1 MPGFLKF
8 AAEEYHPDTF
18 QPTEWDMENINSD
31 NQKSVVRYQTDPA
44 TGKLKSNA
52 IVYRWSDGSVTV
64 GVGPDHY
71 EIQKKPMIPP
81 ADKPYQER
89 QDSHYYGASALLAS
103 NLIMV
108 VGHVAEQ
115 YTVLPN
121 RNMQD
126 DALAVFASRM
136 AAAARGKA
144 RGADNI
150 FTATKDP
157 ELQRKEAE
165 LAEKERMKAQRR
177 RENAAAR
184 LDVRPGYRSGGLSIG
199 DLEGGRRAAGGRKRG
214 QPGSSQTKRR
224 KPEYDS
230 DDSAPAGHRRHDE
243 YEEDGFIVGSDDEG
257 ESEAADDDEEDI
269 LDDDEEEEE
278 EKPRRKRQRTTEAD
292 EEDAD
297 ADADLDIDA
306 PAEPSRA
313 RRRNIVDDDEDSE

>member
-1 MPGFLKF
+1 
-8 AAEEYHPDTF
+8 
-18 QPTEWDMENINSD
+18 MENINSD

-52 IVYRWSDGSVTV
+52 VVYRWSDGSVTV
-64 GVGPDHY
+64 AVGPDHY
-71 EIQKKPMIPP
+71 EIQKKQMIPP

-214 QPGSSQTKRR
+214 QPGSSRNKRR

-243 YEEDGFIVGSDDEG
+243 YEEDGFIVGSDEEG
-257 ESEAADDDEEDI
+257 ESEVADDDEEDI
-269 LDDDEEEEE
+269 LDDEEED
-278 EKPRRKRQRTTEAD
+278 EKPRRKRQRTTEVD
-292 EEDAD
+292 EDAD
-297 ADADLDIDA
+297 ADADLDVDA

-313 RRRNIVDDDEDSE
+313 RRRNIVDDEDSE